1 MQRVQCLYSWEQDSR
16 KPSNYGLNQKE
27 VTSLLNLK
35 HRIMYFIQNTNAI
48 NPLKNRGYAVLVAYK
63 TLAVA
68 ERILS

>member
-1 MQRVQCLYSWEQDSR
+1 MRRLFLC
-16 KPSNYGLNQKE
+16 KHSNYGLNLKE

-48 NPLKNRGYAVLVAYK
+48 NPLKNSGYAVLVVYK

-68 ERILS
+68 ERKLS

>member
-16 KPSNYGLNQKE
+16 KPSNQGLNLKE
-27 VTSLLNLK
+27 LISLLNLK

-48 NPLKNRGYAVLVAYK
+48 NPLKNSGYVVLVVYK